1 MGIGLKNLL
10 LNFKCTIWV
19 PVILNGLMD
28 MDYGKSAMIF
38 IRLMVLE
45 QLRMS
50 RNIILIC
57 LTDQEFQ
64 VQSIFR
70 KGISFLFFFL
80 KKKTVC
86 GTRSWCL
93 HFSPPKKSAIH
104 LFWCCHSH
112 FPPKKSNSTTIQLTK
127 TEKWPI
133 FSALRCNK
141 CRLIVASA
149 PVGNF

>member
-70 KGISFLFFFL
+70 KGISFFFS
-80 KKKTVC
+80 KKKPFVVHDR
-86 GTRSWCL
+86 GAFIF
-93 HFSPPKKSAIH
+93 HHQKKSAIH

-149 PVGNF
+149 PIGNF